1 MDGIALMTNN
11 DMSVVWAFVGSLAT
25 VKLVTSIMILYY
37 FPSWHTLI
45 LVLALSV
52 VWIVAP
58 LYYISRN
65 PRGRYRLLRA
75 RVRRNELLRQEWDV
89 EESETHHQAQR

>member
-1 MDGIALMTNN
+1 MTNK

-25 VKLVTSIMILYY
+25 VKLLTSIMILYY

-52 VWIVAP
+52 VWIVP
-58 LYYISRN
+58 PIYYFTRN

-75 RVRRNELLRQEWDV
+75 RVRRNELLRQEWEV
-89 EESETHHQAQR
+89 EEPQTQRQK